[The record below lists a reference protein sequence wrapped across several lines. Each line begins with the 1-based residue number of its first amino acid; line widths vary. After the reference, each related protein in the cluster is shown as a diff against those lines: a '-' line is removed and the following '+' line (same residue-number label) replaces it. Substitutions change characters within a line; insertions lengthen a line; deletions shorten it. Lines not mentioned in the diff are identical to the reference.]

1 MHGDVRGVGMKS
13 RLILEEGGGGGG
25 GMTEA
30 VRLQMLVPTPLA
42 PSGAHLGIKRF
53 NLEMLG
59 NSFSPK

>member
-1 MHGDVRGVGMKS
+1 
-13 RLILEEGGGGGG
+13 
-25 GMTEA
+25 MTEA